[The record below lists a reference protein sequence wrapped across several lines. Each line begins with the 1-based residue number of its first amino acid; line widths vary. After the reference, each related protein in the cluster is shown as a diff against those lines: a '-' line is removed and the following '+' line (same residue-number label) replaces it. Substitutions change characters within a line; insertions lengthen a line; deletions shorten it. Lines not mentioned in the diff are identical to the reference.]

1 VIIILEENANV
12 FFISGLEQKK
22 VETSVSRLEMKRD
35 WAQRPF
41 FFCVLKIAP
50 KASLMFFTCPK
61 KFKNISHFMPSMDE
75 IIFSAIS
82 L

>member
-35 WAQRPF
+35 WAQRAF
-41 FFCVLKIAP
+41 FFV
-50 KASLMFFTCPK
+50 F
-61 KFKNISHFMPSMDE
+61 
-75 IIFSAIS
+75 
-82 L
+82 